1 MSIMLRKSPA
11 TTFATRLEQY
21 GAAIAV
27 VAEDGERLT
36 YAELAVRADAFGEAL
51 GPAPR
56 LLLIEAA
63 NEIEPLVAYLGALRH
78 GHPVVMAAG
87 ESSEQL
93 QRIIE
98 TYKPDAR
105 FRKSRHDWMVE
116 QQPRS
121 SRALHPDLAVLLSTS
136 GSTGAAKLVRLSHE
150 SIEANAQ
157 SIVEYLGLTAD
168 DRAITTLPIHYSYGL
183 SVVTSH
189 LTVGATLL
197 LTKRSVVEE
206 DFWNFFGAEGGTSL
220 AGVPST
226 YELLDRI
233 GFRNKT
239 LPTLRS
245 MTQAGGRL
253 PPEVARA
260 YAEWSEDAS
269 VRFFVM
275 YGQTEATAR
284 MAYVPPKL
292 LLDHPGSIGIPIP
305 GGAFHLIDESGQL
318 IDMQGTPGELVY
330 SGPNVMMGYA
340 MGEADLQKGHEL
352 TELRTGDLAVLDS
365 DGLYRIV
372 GRKSRF
378 SKLFGLRISLDEVE
392 AALARRGVSS
402 IVAGDDELLAVAISG
417 DEPSEIAQ
425 ALAADLKLP
434 TSVISVVAYS
444 DFPTLSSGKV
454 DYQAILKAGKA
465 QRAETDAPASNAPI
479 RHAFQRTFPQGQVA
493 PSDSFISLGGDSL
506 SYIRLS
512 MEIEGA
518 IGVLPARW
526 EEETIA
532 TLEALADG
540 ATRSSRHM
548 FTLRGIESEVVLRAA
563 AILAVV
569 ANHASSFVVGGGAH
583 VLLMLSGYNF
593 SRYQRTRLIDGDG
606 FTVLTSFF
614 KRIIIPYYMILI
626 AYFVI
631 KNTLDIPSLLLV
643 SNFYGRYGSLLEPY
657 WFLEALLQCMIILVG
672 LFALPPVRRAAAR
685 DSWSFGLVLLA
696 GALVVRVMSHI
707 FLQHGGLADRT
718 PDAIF
723 YLLAFGWCLHQ
734 ATTLARRLLLT
745 GIALVITV
753 LQLAGPEAI
762 WNRFAYPSSVSHA
775 LWFMMSAGLILWA
788 PKLLLPNALHAAIGA
803 IATASF
809 YIYLTHGV
817 PVHILVQVLGVDNLA
832 LVLPVSVLIGLATY
846 WVSQRVAERRAF
858 ANT

>member
-1 MSIMLRKSPA
+1 MLRKSPA
-11 TTFATRLEQY
+11 ATFATRLEQY

-27 VAEDGERLT
+27 VVEDGERLT
-36 YAELAVRADAFGEAL
+36 YAELAARADAFGEAL

-78 GHPVVMAAG
+78 GHPVVMASG
-87 ESSEQL
+87 DSGEQL

-98 TYKPDAR
+98 TYRPDVR
-105 FRKSRHDWMVE
+105 FRKSCRGWMTE
-116 QQPRS
+116 QQPLSPRP
-121 SRALHPDLAVLLSTS
+121 LHPDLAVLLSTS
-136 GSTGAAKLVRLSHE
+136 GSTGAAKLVRLAHE
-150 SIEANAQ
+150 AVEANAQ
-157 SIVEYLGLTAD
+157 SIVEYLSLTAD

-197 LTKRSVVEE
+197 LTKRSVIEE
-206 DFWNFFGAEGGTSL
+206 DFWNFFVAEGGTSL

-233 GFRNKT
+233 GFRLKT

-253 PPEVARA
+253 PPEVART
-260 YAEWSEDAS
+260 YGEWSMGAG

-284 MAYVPPKL
+284 MAYVPPEL
-292 LLDHPGSIGIPIP
+292 LLAHPGSIGVPIP
-305 GGAFHLIDESGQL
+305 GGVFHLIDESGQL
-318 IDMQGTPGELVY
+318 IDAPDTPGELVY

-340 MGEADLQKGHEL
+340 TGEADLGKGREL
-352 TELRTGDLAVLDS
+352 AELRTGDLAVRGS
-365 DGLYRIV
+365 HGLYQIV

-392 AALARRGVSS
+392 AALARRNVKSV
-402 IVAGDDELLAVAISG
+402 VAGDDELLTVAVSG
-417 DEPSEIAQ
+417 DEPGEIAQ
-425 ALAADLKLP
+425 SLAADLKLP
-434 TSVISVVAYS
+434 LSVISVVTYQ
-444 DFPTLSSGKV
+444 DFPTLSSGKL

-465 QRAETDAPASNAPI
+465 QQAAAEAPASDAPI
-479 RHAFQRTFPQGQVA
+479 RHAFQRTFPQAQVT

-506 SYIRLS
+506 SYVRLS

-518 IGVLPARW
+518 IGALPERW

-532 TLEALADG
+532 ALEALADNTPRL
-540 ATRSSRHM
+540 ARNI
-548 FTLRGIESEVVLRAA
+548 FTLRGVESEVVIRAA

-569 ANHASSFVVGGGAH
+569 ANHASSYVVGGGAH

-593 SRYQRTRLIDGDG
+593 SRYQRTRLVEGEG
-606 FTVLTSFF
+606 FAVLASFF
-614 KRIIIPYYMILI
+614 KRIIVPYYVILI
-626 AYFVI
+626 AYLAV
-631 KNTLDIPSLLLV
+631 KQTLDVPSLLLI
-643 SNFYGRYGSLLEPY
+643 SNFYGRSGSLLEPY
-657 WFLEALLQCMIILVG
+657 WFLEALLQCMIVLVG
-672 LFALPPVRRAAAR
+672 LFLLPPVKTAAAR
-685 DSWSFGLVLLA
+685 DPWSFGLVLLA
-696 GALVVRVMSHI
+696 GALVVRVASHVL
-707 FLQHGGLADRT
+707 FQNGGLADRT

-734 ATTLARRLLLT
+734 ATTSGRRLLLT
-745 GIALVITV
+745 GIALVITT
-753 LQLAGPEAI
+753 LQLAGPETI
-762 WNRFAYPSSVSHA
+762 WNRFPYPSSVSHA
-775 LWFMMSAGLILWA
+775 LWFMLSAGLILWA
-788 PKLLLPNALHAAIGA
+788 PRLLLPNILHTTIGA

-817 PVHILVQVLGVDNLA
+817 PVHILVQVLGVNNLA

-858 ANT
+858 ALV